1 MDVHDYTLRITL
13 LSAALIGAVG
23 YLVYL
28 NGSIPLLRR
37 SHGPFARAHRRL
49 KSLERRPY
57 GDPEK
62 RAAYRYL
69 HAAFNETAGRVVFAD
84 DLDSFFAE
92 QPRFRGLRASIE
104 SFYFE
109 SRRLFFS
116 LEAHNPATA
125 TSVDPF
131 LRLALRFRDAERGLA

>member
-1 MDVHDYTLRITL
+1 MNLDNYTLRITL
-13 LSAALIGAVG
+13 LSVALLGAVA

-69 HAAFNETAGRVVFAD
+69 HAAFNETAGRVLFAD

-92 QPRFRGLRASIE
+92 QARFRGLRVPIE

-109 SRRLFFS
+109 SRQLFFS
-116 LEAHNPATA
+116 VEAHNPATA
-125 TSVDPF
+125 TSVDAL